1 MMGKRLF
8 YICGKGCKRK
18 TEEQC
23 MNKRG
28 NIVLGNDYDSWY
40 DYGIKEPITSDI
52 TPKTNTHLLLC
63 GLSGSGKSYAL
74 LRFFREVVQV
84 GSPQDEYYFGDFKQ
98 DDSFAFLRKCNH
110 YYPYKKVLDALNIVY
125 EKMHRRQSGEDN
137 SRYGI
142 TLIID
147 EYAAFILAL
156 QGEDK
161 KKATEAM
168 NKVSEI
174 LMLGRSLAVRI
185 VIAVQRADAK
195 IFENGARINFGII
208 VVLGS
213 ALKSSYEMVMPK
225 EFIEEVGERKFKTG
239 EGILLLQ
246 GAELHFIKIPLVK
259 DMQTMQEICVKALS

>member
-1 MMGKRLF
+1 M
-8 YICGKGCKRK
+8 
-18 TEEQC
+18 
-23 MNKRG
+23 
-28 NIVLGNDYDSWY
+28 
-40 DYGIKEPITSDI
+40 
-52 TPKTNTHLLLC
+52 
-63 GLSGSGKSYAL
+63 
-74 LRFFREVVQV
+74 
-84 GSPQDEYYFGDFKQ
+84 
-98 DDSFAFLRKCNH
+98 
-110 YYPYKKVLDALNIVY
+110 LDALNIVY

-156 QGEDK
+156 QGVDK

-225 EFIEEVGERKFKTG
+225 EFIEEVGERKFTTG